1 MAAHG
6 IRFYNVVWS
15 FNNGNSYKN
24 TTEYA
29 YTRRHLT
36 DRIRRGEIAYYSE
49 DGEEWKV
56 LKIQAIETPMI
67 EISWLLKCFTE
78 YGNKKEREAHREQA
92 AYVLRLVESLAARV
106 MMEDGETFIER

>member
-15 FNNGNSYKN
+15 LKNGRMFKN

-29 YTRRHLT
+29 YTRRHLS
-36 DRIRRGEIAYYSE
+36 DKIRRGEIEYYEE
-49 DGEEWKV
+49 DGEKWKL

-67 EISWLLKCFTE
+67 EIEWLLKCFT
-78 YGNKKEREAHREQA
+78 GAVNKKEREAHREQT
-92 AYVLRLVESLAARV
+92 AYVLQLVESLAARV
-106 MMEDGETFIER
+106 MLEDGETVIER